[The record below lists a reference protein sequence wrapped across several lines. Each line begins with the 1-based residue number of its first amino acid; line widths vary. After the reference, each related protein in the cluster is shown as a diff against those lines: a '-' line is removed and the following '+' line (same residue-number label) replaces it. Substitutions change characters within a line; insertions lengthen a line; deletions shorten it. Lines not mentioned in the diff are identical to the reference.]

1 MLQRS
6 KKVGVGCG
14 TKCDFVTGRSSS
26 QIVNINKKTWYRQ
39 TGIVNH
45 EPRSIRSLTV
55 YLITYIVYIIVI
67 ILSFLIRQLSLA

>member
-1 MLQRS
+1 MILWD
-6 KKVGVGCG
+6 VVLN
-14 TKCDFVTGRSSS
+14 VTSSLAFL
-26 QIVNINKKTWYRQ
+26 VPNCYLRNINKKTWYRQ